1 MDEAKGYIK
10 NLNSYC
16 FTFRGN
22 NKHMIEKP
30 EDIKNWEM
38 VFQALL
44 VSGSKTI
51 FLTLDDWSDILRKV
65 SDELWQEYGED
76 DAGLNAP
83 GEFCDVAKSFQ
94 LGQLFLDYPNSMH
107 DDGCTVSLY
116 KLPTGVCVAIRFASF
131 EIEEPNSIL
140 FGSELSI
147 EQVLDCSREL
157 LFECDMGGMGDDE
170 YQNLDESPDLDPDIR
185 VTYSGES
192 EIRSQWPLTDNL

>member
-1 MDEAKGYIK
+1 MV
-10 NLNSYC
+10 
-16 FTFRGN
+16 
-22 NKHMIEKP
+22 EKP
-30 EDIKNWEM
+30 VDIKGWEM
-38 VFQALL
+38 VFHSLL
-44 VSGSKTI
+44 VSVSKTI

-83 GEFCDVAKSFQ
+83 GEFCDVAESFQ
-94 LGQLFLDYPNSMH
+94 LGQLFLDYPNSIH
-107 DDGCTVSLY
+107 GDGCTVSLY